1 MEKELTVCHLNFACL
16 DARTLNVAF
25 LFLGFAISIHP
36 SSSYAGFY
44 LTQGCMYAGAFYSCV
59 RVKVGSPPWASGW
72 FIAGLTKRIGLPSA
86 LAFTPTDKLELPVSP
101 LCMSLE
107 GGSNPE

>member
-16 DARTLNVAF
+16 NARTLNVAF

-59 RVKVGSPPWASGW
+59 RVKVGSPPGQV
-72 FIAGLTKRIGLPSA
+72 AGLSQG
-86 LAFTPTDKLELPVSP
+86 
-101 LCMSLE
+101 
-107 GGSNPE
+107 